1 MSIINIYYHNENI
14 YNVEKKPPERPPKPP
29 LYHSRF
35 EHQVRRET
43 KSSQDA
49 HRTMGFAKIP
59 LQKPDEF
66 LRKNCGVRFRATK
79 SAPVRLCTHHKPP
92 VPRKNDLAM
101 TSNQVMKCVD
111 FKVENI
117 KKVVNAS
124 PKKVRSR
131 YADTRKGDFHDL
143 EKSGLM
149 PVYICGPKYGK
160 VPEYLERRKKDIE
173 AQKQRALEKMAD
185 QKPSCEAIS
194 QDERLQLLTGLKKN
208 WENLQREY
216 QSLPLLIDTVPK
228 MIRKAKLEKALKELE
243 KDILMIENN
252 PYIYV
257 FDDAKARFGKESQQ
271 KQK

>member
-1 MSIINIYYHNENI
+1 MSIINIYHHNENI

-43 KSSQDA
+43 KSSKDA

-66 LRKNCGVRFRATK
+66 LKKNCGIRFRATK
-79 SAPVRLCTHHKPP
+79 SAPVRLCVTHKPP
-92 VPRKNDLAM
+92 VPKKEELAA
-101 TSNQVMKCVD
+101 SQQQVMKCVD

-117 KKVVNAS
+117 KKVVCSN
-124 PKKVRSR
+124 PKKVRPR

-143 EKSGLM
+143 EKSGLV
-149 PVYICGPKYGK
+149 PVYMCQPKYGK
-160 VPEYLERRKKDIE
+160 VPEYLHRRKKDLE
-173 AQKQRALEKMAD
+173 AQKQRLMDKMAE
-185 QKPSCEAIS
+185 QKSACAAIS
-194 QDERLQLLTGLKKN
+194 QEERLELLKGLKKN

-228 MIRKAKLEKALKELE
+228 MIRKAKLEKGLKELE
-243 KDILMIENN
+243 KDILMMENN

-257 FDDAKARFGKESQQ
+257 YSDDEEEQQ
-271 KQK
+271 QPKQK